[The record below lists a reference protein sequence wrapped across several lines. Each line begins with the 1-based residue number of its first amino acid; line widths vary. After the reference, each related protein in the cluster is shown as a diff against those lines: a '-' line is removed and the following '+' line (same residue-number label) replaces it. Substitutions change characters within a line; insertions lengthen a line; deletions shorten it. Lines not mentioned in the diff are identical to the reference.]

1 MNRVA
6 SFFDGCTPV
15 LYRLKSIEPFSNNKT
30 LTALLHEFEDRIGQ
44 LSTLH
49 SLAQEHERAVAHCI
63 DLLRPIKLR
72 DDIDEEMRIRSVQE
86 GYMHR
91 LKLFVETFY
100 VFAFRVLDIT
110 RYLQGSR
117 CLGRE
122 QLAPEPKGL
131 INVRNHL
138 IIHPERRKRPILSVG
153 FLVSP
158 FDGRGVI
165 LKHLRTPEEDAEP
178 TDAGFWANA
187 EEFRAFI
194 SKWMDAAEKHCSAHS
209 GR

>member
-1 MNRVA
+1 MNRPA
-6 SFFDGCTPV
+6 GLFDGCTPS
-15 LYRLKSIEPFSNNKT
+15 LYRLKFLEPLSNNQT

-44 LSTLH
+44 LNTLY
-49 SLAQEHERAVAHCI
+49 SLVQEHEQAVARCI
-63 DLLRPIKLR
+63 DLLRPVKLR
-72 DDIDEEMRIRSVQE
+72 DDIDEEMRIRSVSE
-86 GYMHR
+86 IYSHR
-91 LKLFVETFY
+91 LKLFVESFY

-117 CLGRE
+117 GLGRE

-138 IIHPERRKRPILSVG
+138 IIHPEKRKRPILSVG

-165 LKHLRTPEEDAEP
+165 LKHLRSPEEDAEP
-178 TDAGFWANA
+178 IDAGFWANT

-194 SKWMDAAEKHCSAHS
+194 SKWIDAAEKHCSARS
-209 GR
+209 G